1 MKRGTERHRRAEIPD
16 AVAVG
21 MKERGRVEQ
30 TVGLVAAGVDGE
42 VRRWARWGIDR

>member
-1 MKRGTERHRRAEIPD
+1 MKRGTERHRRAEISD

-21 MKERGRVEQ
+21 MMERGWVVR
-30 TVGLVAAGVDGE
+30 TVGLVTVGVDGE